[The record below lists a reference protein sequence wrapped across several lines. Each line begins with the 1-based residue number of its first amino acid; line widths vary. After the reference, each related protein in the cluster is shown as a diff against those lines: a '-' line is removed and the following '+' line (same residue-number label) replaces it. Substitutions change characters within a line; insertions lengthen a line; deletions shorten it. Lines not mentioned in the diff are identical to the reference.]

1 VKFSN
6 TILLSPKWTNQC
18 KGTTVFETGGQISL
32 ETNLREMFDSVNL
45 PYLVDENVYQK

>member
-1 VKFSN
+1 MENIDAVKFSN

-32 ETNLREMFDSVNL
+32 EANLREM
-45 PYLVDENVYQK
+45 LVDENVYQK